1 MGLSRVVRPVW
12 GHAMT
17 VFHAEDHTGD
27 HAGMTGPCRETARRR
42 PYIAAICKME
52 TAMTSLKTALLALVG
67 AATLAMPA
75 AALEPL
81 SSEKYINDRLIA
93 ARIADRIRRECPSID
108 GRLVYAYSQARALQ
122 RYALDK
128 GYSRAQVDAFLDS
141 RTEKDRIYAVAEQYM
156 AQNGVTKG
164 DAESFCRLGRA
175 EIGKRTVTGSLLVA
189 R

>member
-1 MGLSRVVRPVW
+1 
-12 GHAMT
+12 MT
-17 VFHAEDHTGD
+17 T
-27 HAGMTGPCRETARRR
+27 
-42 PYIAAICKME
+42 
-52 TAMTSLKTALLALVG
+52 LKTALIALTATAALA
-67 AATLAMPA
+67 TPA

-81 SSEKYINDRLIA
+81 AQEKYINDRLIA

-128 GYSRAQVDAFLDS
+128 GYSKAQVEAFLDS
-141 RTEKDRIYAVAEQYM
+141 KPDKQRIYGVAEQYM

-175 EIGKRTVTGSLLVA
+175 EIEKRTVTGSLLVA